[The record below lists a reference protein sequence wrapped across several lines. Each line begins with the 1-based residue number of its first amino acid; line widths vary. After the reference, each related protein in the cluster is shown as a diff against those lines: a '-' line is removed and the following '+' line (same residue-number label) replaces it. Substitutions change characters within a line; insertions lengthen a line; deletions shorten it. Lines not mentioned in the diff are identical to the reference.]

1 MRALVQRASRAR
13 VWVDDKIVGEIRA
26 GLCCLIG
33 VTHDDD
39 HKKAAKLAE
48 KLWHLRIFDDEEGK
62 TNHSAAE
69 TNGEVL
75 IVSQFTLYGDTRRGR
90 RPSYT
95 AAASSAQADKLIN
108 HLVKELQN
116 LGATVETGTFGAHMK
131 LELVNDGPITL
142 LIET

>member
-1 MRALVQRASRAR
+1 MQRASRAR
-13 VWVDDKIVGEIRA
+13 VWVDGKTVGEIRA

-39 HKKAAKLAE
+39 HKKAKKLAE
-48 KLWHLRIFDDEEGK
+48 KLWHLRVFDDEEGK
-62 TNHSAAE
+62 TNRSAAE

-75 IVSQFTLYGDTRRGR
+75 IVSQFTLYGDTQRGR

-142 LIET
+142 LIEI